1 MPAFTPLRR
10 FISAS
15 GFTNLADGVA
25 VVVWAWLTSLM
36 TRDAFLIALMPVAL
50 RLPWFVLAIPAGVVT
65 DRMDRKRLIVT
76 MDVIRGVAFLG
87 VALLLFVVPL
97 QPPQPDGLAQPSL
110 FLAVF
115 VLAMMVGSAEVF
127 RDNAAQ
133 TMMPALVDSSELERA
148 NGRLWSVELVGE
160 RLIGPALGAFLIA
173 AFVWF
178 PFALNA
184 AAFLG
189 AVFLVSGLKGQFAPK
204 DRVARNWRS
213 EVSEGLTFLRGAPLL
228 MLLAVVTGFWNLFAH
243 MVEIGLILHV
253 QENLGLGAT
262 AFGLMLSAGAV
273 GGIVGGFAGEYVV
286 RAWGPG
292 RTAQFAL
299 AMSPVSFLGILLAPN
314 AVALAIVLM
323 FFEFWGVVWNTVSVA
338 YRQRFIPDIILGR
351 VNSIYRMLAWG
362 MIPIGLALS
371 GLSVQVAETFMER
384 GTALMVPFYIGCVG
398 ITLLVLWA
406 WRPLGAGFGQKQS

>member
-1 MPAFTPLRR
+1 MPTFTPLRR
-10 FISAS
+10 FIAAS

-25 VVVWAWLTSLM
+25 VVVWAWLASLM

-50 RLPWFVLAIPAGVVT
+50 RLPWFLLAIPAGVVT
-65 DRMDRKRLIVT
+65 DRVDRRRLIVT
-76 MDVIRGVAFLG
+76 MDVIRGAAFFG
-87 VALLLFVVPL
+87 VATLLATIPL
-97 QPPQPDGLAQPSL
+97 HPAPQDGLAQPGL
-110 FLAVF
+110 FTAVF
-115 VLAMMVGSAEVF
+115 VLAMVVGAAEVF

-133 TMMPALVDSSELERA
+133 TMMPALVEDHELERA

-184 AAFLG
+184 AAFLC
-189 AVFLVSGLKGQFAPK
+189 AVFLVSALKGQFAPAK
-204 DRVARNWRS
+204 RETRDWKA
-213 EVSEGLTFLRGAPLL
+213 EVVEGITFLRGAPLL
-228 MLLAVVTGFWNLFAH
+228 RLLAIITGFWNLFAH

-253 QENLGLGAT
+253 QENLKLGAA

-273 GGIVGGFAGEYVV
+273 GGIIGGFAGEHIV
-286 RAWGPG
+286 RRLGPG
-292 RTAQFAL
+292 RTAQISL
-299 AMSPVSFLGILLAPN
+299 AMSPISFLGILLAPN
-314 AVALAIVLM
+314 AYVLAVVLM

-338 YRQRFIPDIILGR
+338 YRQRFIPDAILGR

-371 GLSVQVAETFMER
+371 GLSVQIAENYLHR
-384 GTALMVPFYIGCVG
+384 STALTVPFIIGTIG
-398 ITLLVLWA
+398 ITVLVA
-406 WRPLGAGFGQKQS
+406 WGWKSLGRGFART